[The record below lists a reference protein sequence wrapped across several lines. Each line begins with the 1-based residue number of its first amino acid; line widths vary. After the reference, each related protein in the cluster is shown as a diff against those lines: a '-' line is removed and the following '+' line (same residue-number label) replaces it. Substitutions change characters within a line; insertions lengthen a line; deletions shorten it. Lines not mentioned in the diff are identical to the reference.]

1 MNVNRRSVFGI
12 LGGGAVA
19 APSVAKKIA
28 EDLGGVGLGTQAQS
42 FDTVGGGGGGLLTK
56 AASERDWIPSRI
68 EDLKKQLAR
77 KKQTPPRHERSF
89 RFVEAAR
96 IDGLRS
102 VSPVNKAR
110 MTVEWHEAES
120 EESEKGWIRRE
131 LDSLLDRAGLIG
143 LLLK

>member
-1 MNVNRRSVFGI
+1 MNLNRRNLFAFM
-12 LGGGAVA
+12 GGAA
-19 APSVAKKIA
+19 AAGPSVAKKIA

-42 FDTVGGGGGGLLTK
+42 FDTVGGGGGLLTK
-56 AASERDWIPSRI
+56 DASERDWIPSRI

-131 LDSLLDRAGLIG
+131 LDSLLDRAWLIG